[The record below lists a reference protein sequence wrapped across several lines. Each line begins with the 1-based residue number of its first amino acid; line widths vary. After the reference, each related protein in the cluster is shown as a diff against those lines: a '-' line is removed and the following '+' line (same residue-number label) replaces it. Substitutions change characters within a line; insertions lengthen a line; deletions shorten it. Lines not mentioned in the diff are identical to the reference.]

1 MAKPRLFRNP
11 PVPRLVARRHP
22 GGGAGGPRHGAI
34 VQRFD
39 YRIIYHGLE
48 CNGNPAALPRTFSN
62 FENLL
67 IIINRFAIVTMFV
80 VYNDRLKAF
89 DR

>member
-1 MAKPRLFRNP
+1 M
-11 PVPRLVARRHP
+11 
-22 GGGAGGPRHGAI
+22 
-34 VQRFD
+34 
-39 YRIIYHGLE
+39 YHGLE